1 MCSLKSVLCLAL
13 SLSVVCADVSHLAK
27 GLPQEAVPYPASA
40 TSGTSS
46 ADVQQYVTAAEA
58 NQGYAAAVPS
68 GQVIIIVKLSAQN
81 SKQSF
86 LVLYLKSN
94 VFFFCICQAID
105 TAVYDPNTAY
115 AYASPDAIQQYVSAG
130 LIPYNGGIPVY
141 PNPGAYAVQSGY
153 EGYLVPS
160 YPAPIGPPPVPA
172 PFLVPG
178 PGPFDFLRDAMP
190 SSRTVFG
197 IIGRLSRWLMGGLGA
212 VLAGGALTTSIC
224 TFTPLCSITFA
235 LPFLA
240 LRDTAKKLSTAIEIN
255 GDTVDRVR
263 RAADFVQVALEKY
276 NKMQEE
282 AVGEKVVA
290 DAKPVAVAETN

>member
-94 VFFFCICQAID
+94 VFFFL
-105 TAVYDPNTAY
+105 Y
-115 AYASPDAIQQYVSAG
+115 
-130 LIPYNGGIPVY
+130 L
-141 PNPGAYAVQSGY
+141 PG
-153 EGYLVPS
+153 
-160 YPAPIGPPPVPA
+160 
-172 PFLVPG
+172 
-178 PGPFDFLRDAMP
+178 
-190 SSRTVFG
+190 
-197 IIGRLSRWLMGGLGA
+197 
-212 VLAGGALTTSIC
+212 
-224 TFTPLCSITFA
+224 
-235 LPFLA
+235 
-240 LRDTAKKLSTAIEIN
+240 N
-255 GDTVDRVR
+255 
-263 RAADFVQVALEKY
+263 
-276 NKMQEE
+276 
-282 AVGEKVVA
+282 
-290 DAKPVAVAETN
+290 